1 MKVELSIDTDKL
13 VSNIVAEVVK
23 VMKPLLKHITENN
36 ELMTVE
42 ELAKYLNVKKPSI
55 YDKIHNRAVPFLK
68 NDNLLRFRRK
78 DIDMWL
84 LNPYHPDLSAYNLN
98 HGRKRYN

>member
-1 MKVELSIDTDKL
+1 MKVELNIDTDKL
-13 VSNIVAEVVK
+13 VSNIVAEVAK
-23 VMKPLLKHITENN
+23 VMKPLLKHTTENN

-42 ELAKYLNVKKPSI
+42 ELAKYLKVKKSSI
-55 YDKIHNRAVPFLK
+55 YNKVHNRAVPFLK
-68 NDNLLRFRRK
+68 NGVLLRFRRK

-98 HGRKRYN
+98 HDRNRYN

>member
-1 MKVELSIDTDKL
+1 MKVELNIDTDIL

-23 VMKPLLKHITENN
+23 VMKPLLKHTTKRTTESN

-42 ELAKYLNVKKPSI
+42 ELAKYLKVKKSSI
-55 YDKIHNRAVPFLK
+55 YNKVHNRAVPFLK
-68 NDNLLRFRRK
+68 NGILLRFRRK

-84 LNPYHPDLSAYNLN
+84 LNPYHPDLSAYSLN
-98 HGRKRYN
+98 HDR